1 MKRIAIVGTGYVGLV
16 TGACFA
22 EMGHDV
28 TCVDLDHRKIKSLNN
43 GVLPIYEPGLDA
55 LVQQHKENGRLTF
68 VTSFKEA
75 PPAPDFIFLCVGA
88 RNTPDNKVD
97 LSAILNASIE
107 IKSNL
112 TETLPIIITKS
123 TVPPGTTN
131 LLEYSFAR
139 HTNGH
144 GAPSVVSNPEFLR
157 EGRAVFDFLH
167 PSRVIIG
174 SRHSEAATA
183 VAELYKPLNSPIFIT
198 DTRTAEMIKYA
209 SNAFLACKIS
219 FVNEIATLCE
229 KLGMDIKDVT
239 YGMGLDPRIGRDHMA
254 AGIGYGGSCLP
265 KDLAVL
271 TELARSNGLPP
282 QLLGATHTINA
293 LMPQRFVQSMKQR
306 LGTLKDARVAV
317 LGVTFKAHTDD
328 TRESPALAVIDL
340 LRSEGA
346 RLTVFDPKF
355 KQTKDIPADVEI
367 ASDIYEAA
375 KDCDAVTIATAW
387 PEFKTLDLRRLREVM
402 RGNLIAD
409 GRNLLDPRKVA
420 EAGLVYI
427 GVGRGGTMPDLLEQ
441 PQGNVRAHAA

>member
-1 MKRIAIVGTGYVGLV
+1 VR
-16 TGACFA
+16 
-22 EMGHDV
+22 
-28 TCVDLDHRKIKSLNN
+28 
-43 GVLPIYEPGLDA
+43 
-55 LVQQHKENGRLTF
+55 QHKQSGRLAF

-75 PPAPDFIFLCVGA
+75 PPALDFIFLCVGA

-112 TETLPIIITKS
+112 SEKLPIVVTKS

-144 GAPSVVSNPEFLR
+144 GAPAVVSNPEFLR

-174 SRHSEAATA
+174 SRNGEAAAA
-183 VAELYKPLNSPIFIT
+183 VAELYKPLNSTIFVT

-239 YGMGLDPRIGRDHMA
+239 HGMGLDPRIGRDHMA

-271 TELARSNGLPP
+271 TEMARSNGLTP
-282 QLLGATHTINA
+282 QLLGATHTINS
-293 LMPQRFVQSMKQR
+293 LMPQRFVQSIKQR
-306 LGTLKDARVAV
+306 LGTLKGAKVAV

-346 RLTVFDPKF
+346 RVTVYDPKF
-355 KQTKDIPADVEI
+355 KQTKDIPADVSI
-367 ASDIYEAA
+367 ARDIYEAA
-375 KDCDAVTIATAW
+375 KDCDAAAITTAW
-387 PEFKTLDLRRLREVM
+387 PDFKTLDLPRLRDVM
-402 RGNLIAD
+402 KGNVLAD
-409 GRNLLDPRKVA
+409 GRNLLDMGRVS
-420 EAGLVYI
+420 EAGFVYV
-427 GVGRGGTMPDLLEQ
+427 GVGRGGASPDLLEQ
-441 PQGNVRAHAA
+441 YQGNVRVHAA